1 MEHASHQWPQ
11 QGLGVGFVNRARGID
26 QKLADKVSINHTA
39 SDDNN
44 NNNRIHETNKLTR
57 PGKDQ
62 ALNCPR
68 CNSLNTKFCYYNNY
82 SLSQP
87 RYFCKACRRYW
98 TQGGCLR
105 NVPVGG
111 GSRKKKRSSLMSS
124 PSSSPI
130 HPHPQPS
137 SSAAENYKHY
147 SPVTF
152 PPKDLNLPNFT
163 TVPLP
168 SPASTVVAS
177 SSTDYASLSAY
188 KGPSLMMTGSYN
200 FMQDLPFSSG
210 GFHSTMP
217 TELFK
222 PTTTSSFTFLDFSLQ
237 ARNDSFYTDAGGFNI
252 SAGHGNFHL
261 GLQESEAKDLFP
273 VSDPKQPVPIN
284 DRATGDQHQKLEQ
297 KKSTLGEVDSSPG
310 TDFWN
315 QGLLLSCS
323 TSWMDGSQIS

>member
-26 QKLADKVSINHTA
+26 QKLTDKVSINHTA

-152 PPKDLNLPNFT
+152 PPEDLNLPNFT
-163 TVPLP
+163 T
-168 SPASTVVAS
+168 A
-177 SSTDYASLSAY
+177 
-188 KGPSLMMTGSYN
+188 
-200 FMQDLPFSSG
+200 
-210 GFHSTMP
+210 H
-217 TELFK
+217 
-222 PTTTSSFTFLDFSLQ
+222 
-237 ARNDSFYTDAGGFNI
+237 NDSFYTDAGGFNI

-297 KKSTLGEVDSSPG
+297 KKGTLGEVDSSPG